1 MRAKPLHFVPFPGMN
16 SFFPMRRPE
25 RIALFVL
32 ILFSTIAFLPFFGEI
47 SVLGVAVFGWLMAIL
62 LLGSPAIL
70 LLLLFTEP
78 ETGSAPESKK
88 PAEPAS
94 GP

>member
-1 MRAKPLHFVPFPGMN
+1 MN

-32 ILFSTIAFLPFFGEI
+32 VAFSVLAFLPVFGRV
-47 SVLGVAVFGWLMAIL
+47 SVLGVAAFGWLMAVL

-70 LLLLFTEP
+70 LLLLL
-78 ETGSAPESKK
+78 GESRTRSDQRSRR
-88 PAEPAS
+88 PAETP
-94 GP
+94 PDP